1 MQQKRS
7 KSPMRFS
14 YSKQYSSTGS
24 SDHHQLSV
32 EDSPRSPQIV
42 YSKPPLTYDSTT
54 NHNKLQS
61 SPSRNIYEPRSPGYI
76 VAQDLLRKSPK
87 SPKKFVFDAVSPR
100 CLEDGKYAHTQ
111 IMNKQFQF
119 RGYLFREWKNQI

>member
-42 YSKPPLTYDSTT
+42 YSKPSPTYDPTT
-54 NHNKLQS
+54 IHSKIPS
-61 SPSRNIYEPRSPGYI
+61 SPSRIVYEPRSPVYTT
-76 VAQDLLRKSPK
+76 VFEPHEKPRKSPK

-100 CLEDGKYAHTQ
+100 CDPNGKYAHKSSKPL
-111 IMNKQFQF
+111 NKQFQF
-119 RGYLFREWKNQI
+119 GILF